1 MYAVIVGII
10 LIVPYA
16 RTFQYCPAELALE
29 EEEDNTNRYINLEP
43 RMKA

>member
-1 MYAVIVGII
+1 MQEHFSIVQQN
-10 LIVPYA
+10 Y
-16 RTFQYCPAELALE
+16 ALE